1 MSKILEMRRKR
12 GEIWDRAKAFLD
24 EHQDANGMMSAEDTA
39 TYENMEREVV
49 DLGHAIERQ
58 ERADALEREMNNP
71 TRDAMTSRPDKGLS
85 GRTGRASAEY
95 KQAFWNMVRNR
106 RSQFSL
112 QNALQIGDDAEGGFL
127 VPDEYERTL
136 IKALEEE
143 NKLRSLCTII
153 RSESGERKIPIVAS
167 HGSASWVEE
176 EGLIP
181 ESDDAF
187 GQITLGAHKLAT
199 MIKVSDELL
208 QDSVFDIESYIAG
221 EFARRM
227 GAAEEAAFL
236 TGDGTAKPIGMLNA
250 TNGAGVAV
258 TTAGATFT
266 TDEILDLV
274 YSVRS
279 VYRPKSLFLMNDSTI
294 KALRKLKD
302 GNSQYIWQPGMKE
315 GEPDKLFGYKVVTS
329 AYMPEVATGN
339 KPILFG
345 DFKSYW
351 ISDREGR
358 TFQRLNE
365 LYAATGQVGFRAT
378 QRVDGRLVLGEALK
392 CLQMKSA

>member
-1 MSKILEMRRKR
+1 MTKILEMRQKR
-12 GEIWDRAKAFLD
+12 GEIWDKAKAFLD

-39 TYENMEREVV
+39 TYEKMEREVV
-49 DLGHAIERQ
+49 DLGQAIERQ

-71 TRDAMTSRPDKGLS
+71 TRDVMTSRPDKGLS
-85 GRTGRASAEY
+85 GGTGRASAEY
-95 KQAFWNMVRNR
+95 RQAFWNMVRNR
-106 RSQFSL
+106 RGQFSL

-258 TTAGATFT
+258 TTAGNAFT

-279 VYRPKSLFLMNDSTI
+279 VYRPKSLFLMHDSTI

-329 AYMPEVATGN
+329 AYMPEVAAGN

>member
-1 MSKILEMRRKR
+1 MSKILEMRQKR
-12 GEIWDRAKAFLD
+12 GKIWDKAKAFLD

-39 TYENMEREVV
+39 TYEKMEREVV

-58 ERADALEREMNNP
+58 ERVDALEREMNNP
-71 TRDAMTSRPDKGLS
+71 TRDAMTSRPDKGVS
-85 GRTGRASAEY
+85 SRTGRASAEY

-167 HGSASWVEE
+167 HGTASWVEE

-187 GQITLGAHKLAT
+187 GQITLGAHNLAT

-258 TTAGATFT
+258 TTAGNAFT

-279 VYRPKSLFLMNDSTI
+279 VYRPKSLFLMHDSTI

-329 AYMPEVATGN
+329 AYMPEVAAGN

>member
-1 MSKILEMRRKR
+1 MSKILEMRQKR
-12 GEIWDRAKAFLD
+12 GEIWDKAKAFLD
-24 EHQDANGMMSAEDTA
+24 EHQDANGMMSAEDTE
-39 TYENMEREVV
+39 TYEKMEREVV

-71 TRDAMTSRPDKGLS
+71 TRDAMTSRPDKGVS

-95 KQAFWNMVRNR
+95 RQAFWNMVRNR
-106 RSQFSL
+106 RGQFSL
-112 QNALQIGDDAEGGFL
+112 QNALQIGDDTEGGFL
-127 VPDEYERTL
+127 VPDEYERML

-143 NKLRSLCTII
+143 NRLRSLCTII

-167 HGSASWVEE
+167 HGTASWVEE

-258 TTAGATFT
+258 TTAGNAFT

-279 VYRPKSLFLMNDSTI
+279 VYRPKSLFLMHDSTI

-329 AYMPEVATGN
+329 AYMPEVAAGN

-351 ISDREGR
+351 ISDREDR